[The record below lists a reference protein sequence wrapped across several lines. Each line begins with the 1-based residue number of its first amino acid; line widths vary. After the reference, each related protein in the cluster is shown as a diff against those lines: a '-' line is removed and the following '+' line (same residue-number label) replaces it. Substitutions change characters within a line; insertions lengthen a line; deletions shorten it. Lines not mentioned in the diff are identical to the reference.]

1 MDPVSELQAKGRES
15 IKRLI
20 EMGKQQPEPVQT
32 LGLTAAAAAGGALVL
47 SATTQGV
54 LAVAAA
60 LAAPPVVLTVGVI
73 GGGLAGWSYM
83 KNRKAAVEQAAREGR
98 PLPPLTSSLPGW
110 LKLPWLQREEVVQTV
125 APQFRA
131 WVESGLGSEPVLQNW
146 LLSLSSEQL
155 QLLVKH
161 LLTHCEQLS
170 VELNWLIEEQSDM
183 KADLKQAVHEIVVA
197 YCASIWKAVQM
208 KPALDQL
215 HTSGDQDSPP
225 PTGSGVTP

>member
-1 MDPVSELQAKGRES
+1 MDPINDLQAKGRES

-20 EMGKQQPEPVQT
+20 ELGKQQPEPVQT

-73 GGGLAGWSYM
+73 GGGLAGWSYL
-83 KNRKAAVEQAAREGR
+83 KNRKAAAEQAAREGT
-98 PLPPLTSSLPGW
+98 PLPPLTNSLPSW
-110 LKLPWLQREEVVQTV
+110 LQPPWLQREVVVQKV
-125 APQFRA
+125 APRFRA
-131 WVESGLGSEPVLQNW
+131 WVESDLGGEPLIQNW
-146 LLSLSSEQL
+146 LLSLSPEQL

-170 VELNWLIEEQSDM
+170 VELNWLLDKQPDVRD
-183 KADLKQAVHEIVVA
+183 DLRQAVHEIVVG
-197 YCASIWKAVQM
+197 YCTGIWKAVQM

-215 HTSGDQDSPP
+215 HTSGDQAPTPP
-225 PTGSGVTP
+225 PEAV